1 MFSSFRLRLIPF
13 VATVLVAALGI
24 LAGQWQT
31 GRAEQKQ
38 QIENAMAAQ
47 AAAAPLQLSA
57 GTSLADATEY
67 RRVVLTGEFIS
78 EWKLYLENR
87 PQQGVA
93 GFHVLTPFRLSGSD
107 RHVLVARG
115 WLPRNPMNR
124 TELPK
129 FETPEGKVT
138 IEGRIR
144 QNPGKVMQLGD
155 DVPVLPGSFVQ
166 NITVQQFEQAAR
178 LDMLPFLVEQT
189 SETNDGLA
197 RAWTIPSSGI
207 DKHRGY
213 AFQWYGLAL
222 MAVVF
227 FIVTGFKRGTDNNG
241 AS

>member
-1 MFSSFRLRLIPF
+1 MFSSFRLRLVPF
-13 VATVLVAALGI
+13 VATILVVTLGI

-31 GRAEQKQ
+31 GRAAQKQ

-47 AAAAPLQLSA
+47 AAAEPLQLSA
-57 GTSLADATEY
+57 GTPLSDATEF
-67 RRVVLTGEFIS
+67 RRVVLTGKFLDK
-78 EWKLYLENR
+78 WTLFLDNR

-93 GFHVLTPFRLSGSD
+93 GFHVLMPFRLNGGD

-115 WLPRNPMNR
+115 WLPRNPVNR

-129 FETPEGKVT
+129 FGTPAGTVT

-155 DVPVLPGSFVQ
+155 DLPIVPNAFVQ
-166 NITVQQFEQAAR
+166 NITVQQFERAAR
-178 LDMLPFLVEQT
+178 LDMMPFLVEQT
-189 SETNDGLA
+189 SDTSDGLV
-197 RAWTIPSSGI
+197 RNWTRPSTGI

-227 FIVTGFKRGTDNNG
+227 FIVTGFKRGTDKHG